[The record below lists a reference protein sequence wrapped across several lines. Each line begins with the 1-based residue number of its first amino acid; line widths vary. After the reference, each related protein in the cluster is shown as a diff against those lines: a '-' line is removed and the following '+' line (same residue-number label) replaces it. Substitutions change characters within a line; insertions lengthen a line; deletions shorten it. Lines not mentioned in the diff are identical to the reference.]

1 MFQFSKTE
9 AVHGKSQPGH
19 SLPPPVLP
27 GAVPPAHPP
36 EPSRV
41 SRKAGAG
48 DRHNLPLRGGCEPWV
63 KTPAQPV
70 LNIGDS
76 EIKRAPGSTLY
87 NRIQG
92 QNCPQKTGQTQDI
105 SKEEH

>member
-27 GAVPPAHPP
+27 GAIPPAHPP
-36 EPSRV
+36 ELSRV

-48 DRHNLPLRGGCEPWV
+48 DRHNCP
-63 KTPAQPV
+63 
-70 LNIGDS
+70 S
-76 EIKRAPGSTLY
+76 EEAASPGSKL
-87 NRIQG
+87 Q
-92 QNCPQKTGQTQDI
+92 P
-105 SKEEH
+105 SLF